1 MLVLT
6 RRNAWSTPN
15 SPNGADM
22 FSAPV
27 RVGAAPAEPVTLDQ
41 VKTFLRID
49 EPDLDTELE
58 LMIAAAREGLELQS
72 GLRLIDQV
80 VRVIAETPADL
91 DHLTVGP
98 VRDIIAIGT
107 APGAADAFELT
118 GADLARGIRPVG
130 NWPAGLKHGPLAIDL
145 AVGYGAAPGDVP
157 ATLRLAVLLLVRQ
170 RYDDRPADLDR
181 LLVNYRLNA

>member
-1 MLVLT
+1 ML
-6 RRNAWSTPN
+6 
-15 SPNGADM
+15 
-22 FSAPV
+22 SAPV
-27 RVGAAPAEPVTLDQ
+27 RIGAAPAEPVTLDQ

-49 EPDLDTELE
+49 GADLDGELQ
-58 LMIAAAREGLELQS
+58 LIMVAAREDLENQS
-72 GLRLIDQV
+72 GLRLMNQV
-80 VRVIAETPADL
+80 VRVIGETPVDL

-98 VRDIIAIGT
+98 VQDIVAIG
-107 APGAADAFELT
+107 AVPGAADAFELT

-130 NWPAGLKHGPLAIDL
+130 SWPADLKRGPLAIDL
-145 AVGYGAAPGDVP
+145 AVGYGAEPSDVP